1 MAQFTNDGS
10 LNGTNVAILVTDGF
24 EQVEMVYPRAALES
38 VSATT
43 KIISSKHGKVEG
55 FNHDV
60 GTDQFDIDLD
70 FDEAYPQD
78 FDAVLLPGGRL
89 NAQQIRS
96 IPEMQRMVQGMQQ
109 DGKPIA
115 IICHAAWLLVSAGL
129 VNGRTL
135 TNWPTLPD
143 DILNAGGNWVDQEV
157 VVDRKLISSRK
168 PDDIPAFS
176 RKIVETLA
184 QRVKESVRGTQNE
197 QADVGASS

>member
-1 MAQFTNDGS
+1 M
-10 LNGTNVAILVTDGF
+10 
-24 EQVEMVYPRAALES
+24 
-38 VSATT
+38 
-43 KIISSKHGKVEG
+43 
-55 FNHDV
+55 
-60 GTDQFDIDLD
+60 DLS
-70 FDEAYPQD
+70 FDEAYLQD
-78 FDAVLLPGGRL
+78 FDAVLLLGGRL

-143 DILNAGGNWVDQEV
+143 GILNAGGNWVDQEV

-184 QRVKESVRGTQNE
+184 QRGKESVRGTQNE
-197 QADVGASS
+197 QAEVGASS

>member
-1 MAQFTNDGS
+1 MTPTLQFWS
-10 LNGTNVAILVTDGF
+10 P
-24 EQVEMVYPRAALES
+24 MVSSKSRWSVRAALES
-38 VSATT
+38 VGPTT
-43 KIISSKHGKVEG
+43 KIISSKHGKLD

-60 GTDQFDIDLD
+60 GADQFDVDLS
-70 FDEAYPQD
+70 FDEPYLQD
-78 FDAVLLPGGRL
+78 FDAVLLLGGRL
-89 NAQQIRS
+89 NAQQIKS

-143 DILNAGGNWVDQEV
+143 DIFNAGGNWVDQEV

-197 QADVGASS
+197 QAEAGASS

>member
-1 MAQFTNDGS
+1 
-10 LNGTNVAILVTDGF
+10 
-24 EQVEMVYPRAALES
+24 MVCPRAALES
-38 VSATT
+38 VGATT
-43 KIISSKHGKVEG
+43 KIISSKHGKVD

-60 GTDQFDIDLD
+60 GADQSDVDLS
-70 FDEAYPQD
+70 FDEAYLQD
-78 FDAVLLPGGRL
+78 FDAVLLFGGRL
-89 NAQQIRS
+89 NAQQIKS

-197 QADVGASS
+197 QAEAGASS

>member
-1 MAQFTNDGS
+1 MNDTS
-10 LNGTNVAILVTDGF
+10 VAIPVTDGF
-24 EQVEMVYPRAALES
+24 EQVEMVCPRAALES
-38 VSATT
+38 VDATT

-60 GTDQFDIDLD
+60 GADQFDVDLS
-70 FDEAYPQD
+70 FDEAYLQD
-78 FDAVLLPGGRL
+78 FDAVLLLGGRL

-109 DGKPIA
+109 DDKPIS
-115 IICHAAWLLVSAGL
+115 IICHATWLLVSAGL
-129 VNGRTL
+129 ANGRTL

-197 QADVGASS
+197 QAEVGASS

>member
-1 MAQFTNDGS
+1 
-10 LNGTNVAILVTDGF
+10 
-24 EQVEMVYPRAALES
+24 MVYPRAALES
-38 VSATT
+38 AGATT

-60 GTDQFDIDLD
+60 GADQFDVDLS
-70 FDEAYPQD
+70 FDEAYLQD
-78 FDAVLLPGGRL
+78 FDTVLLLGGRL

-135 TNWPTLPD
+135 TSWPTLPD
-143 DILNAGGNWVDQEV
+143 DIRNAGGNWVDQEV
-157 VVDRKLISSRK
+157 VVDRNLVSSRK
-168 PDDIPAFS
+168 PDDIPAFT
-176 RKIVETLA
+176 RQIIEMLA
-184 QRVKESVRGTQNE
+184 QRVKESVRGTQDE
-197 QADVGASS
+197 QAEVGASS

>member
-1 MAQFTNDGS
+1 LND
-10 LNGTNVAILVTDGF
+10 TNVAILVTDGF
-24 EQVEMVYPRAALES
+24 EQVEMVCPRAALES
-38 VSATT
+38 VGATT
-43 KIISSKHGKVEG
+43 KIISSKHGKVDG

-60 GTDQFDIDLD
+60 GADQFDVNLS
-70 FDEAYPQD
+70 FDEAYLQD
-78 FDAVLLPGGRL
+78 FDAVLLLGGRL
-89 NAQQIRS
+89 NAQQVRS
-96 IPEMQRMVQGMQQ
+96 IPKMQRMVQGMQQ

-197 QADVGASS
+197 QAEVGASS